1 MNTIMTPDTNG
12 PGLVNLGLANM
23 RSIARRAA
31 ALLVVGMLAVPAQ
44 AAEAEY
50 ETEADLFEL
59 SLNKVTS
66 LGLYLT
72 SKEAYRHKI
81 ANPRILFLDVR
92 TRAEVN
98 FLGMPDIADAN
109 IPVKPM
115 THFLTSN
122 GKAYQRVNN
131 PDFVPA
137 VAEVIARKGL
147 EPNPVIFIMCRNGKG
162 SAIATNLL
170 AAHGYTKVYSVI
182 DGYEGDMDANGKRTV
197 NGWRNEGLPWSYGIG
212 KDRAY
217 SYRKKL
223 TPANASF

>member
-1 MNTIMTPDTNG
+1 MNTIMAPNTNG
-12 PGLVNLGLANM
+12 VNLVKKA
-23 RSIARRAA
+23 SIARAAA
-31 ALLVVGMLAVPAQ
+31 ALLVVGMLAAPAQ

-72 SKEAYRHKI
+72 STEAYRHKTE
-81 ANPRILFLDVR
+81 NPKILFLDVR

-98 FLGMPDIADAN
+98 FLGMPDVADAN
-109 IPVKPM
+109 IPVKPL
-115 THFLTSN
+115 TRFLANS

-131 PDFVPA
+131 LDFVPA
-137 VAEVIARKGL
+137 VADMIARKGL
-147 EPNPVIFIMCRNGKG
+147 EPDPVIFIMCRNGKG

-182 DGYEGDMDANGKRTV
+182 DGYEGDMDAQGKRTV

-217 SYRKKL
+217 SYKRKL
-223 TPANASF
+223 TPVNASF